1 MTQSTTEP
9 LSFSS
14 ANRRTINVNFEAGVL
29 TNDAGILL
37 LREADR
43 QIGLFDAVDAAIPDP
58 RSPTLTIHNQRTLI
72 AQRILGIADGH
83 EDLNDHDRLRRD
95 PLWQAATDHPE
106 VFGSATLASSPT
118 LCRFENRIDRA
129 TNVRLAK
136 ILVEQ
141 FVASFDASPTEL
153 ILDFDATDD
162 LVHGQQENHFFHGYY
177 QHDCFLP
184 LYVTCGSRLLVA
196 YLRSADVGAA
206 HHAEAIV
213 KLLVTRLRQSWP
225 NVNIAI
231 RGDGGFC
238 RWKIMRWC
246 DSHDVR
252 YVFGLPRN
260 AVLER
265 DSKEWLEQV
274 REANRLDGQSH
285 RVFGTLSYAAGSW
298 DRARRVIVKAEYLRG
313 ENGASGKMNPRY
325 VATNMAGDPQAMY
338 EVNYCH
344 RGDSENK
351 IKEQQLGLFSD
362 RTSCRAFDANQFR
375 VLLSAFAY
383 VLVSHIRRTTL
394 VGTELEKAEVGTIRL
409 RLFRVAGLVVQ
420 SARRLVVSLSSHYP
434 LSDVFRRVAMQLQ
447 TRPLAESS

>member
-9 LSFSS
+9 LAFSS
-14 ANRRTINVNFEAGVL
+14 ANRRKIDVNFEAGVL

-43 QIGLFDAVDAAIPDP
+43 QIGLIDAVDAAIFDP
-58 RSPTLTIHNQRTLI
+58 RSPALTIHNQRTLI
-72 AQRILGIADGH
+72 AQRILGIADGY
-83 EDLNDHDRLRRD
+83 EDLNDHDRLRHD

-129 TNVRLAK
+129 ANVRLAK

-141 FVASFDASPTEL
+141 FVASFDAPPTEL

-177 QHDCFLP
+177 RHHCFLP

-196 YLRSADVGAA
+196 YLRSAQVGAA
-206 HHAEAIV
+206 HHAQAIV

-252 YVFGLPRN
+252 YIFGLPRN
-260 AVLER
+260 EVLER
-265 DSKEWLEQV
+265 RSTEWLGQV
-274 REANRLDGQSH
+274 REAHRLDGQSH
-285 RVFGTLSYAAGSW
+285 RVFGTLSYAAGTW
-298 DRARRVIVKAEYLRG
+298 DRARRIIVKAEYLRG

-325 VATNMAGDPQAMY
+325 VATNMAGDPQTMY

-362 RTSCRAFDANQFR
+362 RTSCHAFDANQFR

-383 VLVSHIRRTTL
+383 VLVSHIRRTAL

-420 SARRLVVSLSSHYP
+420 SARRLVVSLSSQYP